1 MGCCYERLFKCAECG
16 CYICASCGVF
26 YHMHEEGNL
35 DCGTVKD
42 WCDFTTGI
50 IIQDITR

>member
-1 MGCCYERLFKCAECG
+1 MGCCYERLFKCAECC